1 MESNSPFQD
10 ELFRMWASK
19 WTACGSVL
27 SVVVV
32 KGGNYAHYGNYEVG
46 KSIIDKICDGKK
58 RESME
63 WIGSPSKMEKLKFP
77 LSKLKQA
84 DIIKKAPTVLRHF
97 MCENAKYGFGE
108 CLFWD
113 YKIKREKI
121 KCSYKIIKK
130 IDSSKSELSLGD
142 FIEWSKFTTQSFGKK
157 PLETN
162 FEIKKTFLGPI
173 F

>member
-19 WTACGSVL
+19 WTACGFVL

-130 IDSSKSELSLGD
+130 LIHLKVNFLLGISLSGPNLPLKVLGKNHQKQ
-142 FIEWSKFTTQSFGKK
+142 ILK
-157 PLETN
+157 
-162 FEIKKTFLGPI
+162 
-173 F
+173 